1 MGKTAQLTRSLKKSL
16 DKFNV
21 KAAVKSSSDETNTR
35 ILLIHPILELLGYK
49 QITDFIHEYV
59 ADIKGKRG
67 TKVDIAV
74 TFGKKKPVILIECK
88 KAGQKLNDNHFK
100 QLNEYVLYTPSA
112 KIGILSNGLNW
123 NFYIRGESGL
133 NHTPFFVFDI
143 QSYSNSDLESL
154 AMFTKSEFN
163 LNEITEE
170 AESIHFLEKFD
181 DALFSVLHSPTDSL
195 IKSVNESMGGRR
207 VSDKIAQKISELIN
221 SISIKG
227 VYERMVQEEA
237 KLNSSGIIT
246 TEEEMKAFNVIK
258 TMLAMSSKFKNTE
271 LERIGFRDQKNS
283 FKILIDDNQ
292 KKSICDIVL
301 KEKVNYIEIAN
312 KRYEIEDV
320 TVAEITKHKTVIIKS
335 ALSNLN

>member
-1 MGKTAQLTRSLKKSL
+1 
-16 DKFNV
+16 
-21 KAAVKSSSDETNTR
+21 
-35 ILLIHPILELLGYK
+35 
-49 QITDFIHEYV
+49 
-59 ADIKGKRG
+59 
-67 TKVDIAV
+67 
-74 TFGKKKPVILIECK
+74 
-88 KAGQKLNDNHFK
+88 
-100 QLNEYVLYTPSA
+100 
-112 KIGILSNGLNW
+112 
-123 NFYIRGESGL
+123 
-133 NHTPFFVFDI
+133 
-143 QSYSNSDLESL
+143 
-154 AMFTKSEFN
+154 
-163 LNEITEE
+163 
-170 AESIHFLEKFD
+170 
-181 DALFSVLHSPTDSL
+181 
-195 IKSVNESMGGRR
+195 
-207 VSDKIAQKISELIN
+207 
-221 SISIKG
+221 
-227 VYERMVQEEA
+227 MVQEEA